1 MAMSKR
7 APLSDQRPL
16 GRVENYTN
24 AFLASSGLL
33 LFMSFF
39 MLAAAFGWVAAIATA
54 LIADRAILIIAELR
68 KRR

>member
-1 MAMSKR
+1 MSKR
-7 APLSDQRPL
+7 ASLSDQRPM

-39 MLAAAFGWVAAIATA
+39 VLAAAFGWVVAIAVA
-54 LIADRAILIIAELR
+54 LVADRAILTVAAL
-68 KRR
+68 KARR